1 MLAWHE
7 LDTVLLD
14 MDGTILD
21 LAFDNYFW
29 RELVPRC
36 MARARAQPFAQ
47 AHGELTALYAAKAG
61 SLDWYC
67 LDYWTAALDLDLR
80 ALKAASSHR
89 IRFLPGARDFL
100 QQLAGS
106 GRRVVLVTNAHGAT
120 LDIKRAVAGL
130 DRYFDGFVSSHQFGH
145 AKEQAA
151 FWPSLQAHLDFDPQS
166 TVFVDDSEPVLTAA
180 RGFGL
185 AAVVA
190 VRRPDTTVAGRPP
203 GRMLSVDALDELAPA
218 KPR

>member
-36 MARARAQPFAQ
+36 MARARAQSFAA
-47 AHGELTALYAAKAG
+47 AHGELTELYAAKAG

-67 LDYWTAALDLDLR
+67 LDYWTEALDLDLR

-100 QQLAGS
+100 QQLAAS

-151 FWPSLQAHLDFDPQS
+151 FWPALQAHLDFDPQT
-166 TVFVDDSEPVLTAA
+166 TVFVDDSEPVLSAA
-180 RGFGL
+180 RSFGL

-190 VRRPDTTVAGRPP
+190 VRRPDTTVPGRPP
-203 GRMLSVDALDELAPA
+203 DQVPSVAALDELAPA